1 LGHPAQRRLSQKRQ
15 FHRPTDDLCQ
25 RNANSDQRIGYNAP
39 HWRMAMRAVLAG
51 LALCFLTV
59 PAFAQQAAAPAASPA
74 AGRTMV
80 SAADVTALI
89 AKAKVD
95 RKDGQALLAQS
106 MIQLAPYNVS
116 LEYRAAVANAA
127 VHDKEAEL
135 FYVVDGSATLVTGG
149 KLKGETRTNPENSS
163 GSGIE
168 GGVTRH
174 VAKGDFIMVP
184 EGTPHWFSAIDG
196 TVVLMSLHLPRGK

>member
-1 LGHPAQRRLSQKRQ
+1 
-15 FHRPTDDLCQ
+15 
-25 RNANSDQRIGYNAP
+25 
-39 HWRMAMRAVLAG
+39 MRVLIAG
-51 LALCFLTV
+51 FVVILTASA
-59 PAFAQQAAAPAASPA
+59 AFAQQPPAPASPA
-74 AGRTMV
+74 ASRTMV

-89 AKAKVD
+89 AKAKAE
-95 RKDGQALLAQS
+95 RKDNQALLAQS

-127 VHDKEAEL
+127 VHETEAEL

-149 KLKGETRTNPENSS
+149 KLTNSNRTNAENLT

-168 GGVTRH
+168 GGMSRR

-196 TVVLMSLHLPRGK
+196 TVVLMSLHLPHSPKR

>member
-1 LGHPAQRRLSQKRQ
+1 
-15 FHRPTDDLCQ
+15 
-25 RNANSDQRIGYNAP
+25 
-39 HWRMAMRAVLAG
+39 MRALIAG
-51 LALCFLTV
+51 LVLVLFSSVAS
-59 PAFAQQAAAPAASPA
+59 AQQAPASSAAAPA
-74 AGRTMV
+74 RTMV
-80 SAADVTALI
+80 SASDVTALI
-89 AKAKVD
+89 AKAKAE
-95 RKDGQALLAQS
+95 RKDNQALLAQS

-127 VHDKEAEL
+127 VHETEAEL

-149 KLKGETRTNPENSS
+149 KLTSESRTNAANLT

-168 GGVTRH
+168 GGVSRR

-196 TVVLMSLHLPRGK
+196 TVVLMSLHLPHAPQR

>member
-1 LGHPAQRRLSQKRQ
+1 
-15 FHRPTDDLCQ
+15 
-25 RNANSDQRIGYNAP
+25 
-39 HWRMAMRAVLAG
+39 
-51 LALCFLTV
+51 
-59 PAFAQQAAAPAASPA
+59 
-74 AGRTMV
+74 MV
-80 SAADVTALI
+80 SAADVAAMM

-95 RKDGQALLAQS
+95 RTEGQALLAQS

-127 VHDKEAEL
+127 VHDREAEL
-135 FYVVDGSATLVTGG
+135 FYVVDGSATLMTGG
-149 KLKGETRTNPENSS
+149 KLKDEKRTNADNSN

-168 GGVTRH
+168 GGVSRH

-196 TVVLMSLHLPRGK
+196 TIVLMSLHLPRK